1 MAEKI
6 VMLALSPTMETGTI
20 VKWIKNEGDH
30 INSGD
35 VLCEVE
41 TDKATMDY
49 ESTTDGSLLKIV
61 AQTGSK
67 VRVGETI
74 AVAGALGENIDQL
87 LSISGNGLKRVQKE
101 PSVVSPEEKYI
112 TQQPEVGKGPTQRV
126 KASPLAKELA
136 QRKGIDLQKV
146 SGSGPQGR
154 IIKDDI
160 EKIPTQEKYTVKQAP
175 TPGAPAAVQV
185 EERVPISDK
194 RKIIAKRLSGSMF
207 TAPHYYMTIHV
218 SVDTLLNSRN
228 SLNARS
234 ENKVSLNAY
243 LIKFVAEA
251 LKKNPVVNSSWD
263 NDEIVYHKSIDI
275 ALAVAQKDGLI
286 TPVVRDCARKGIVEI
301 DNDLKTLVDRAR
313 TGKLQY
319 EEYSNSTFTISNL
332 GSSGVRSFTAII
344 NPPEAA
350 ILAVGEIFKE
360 LHFDEKGEFS
370 PENCIVMTLSC
381 DHRLVDGAVAAK
393 FAKDLK
399 NLIENP
405 ITILY

>member
-6 VMLALSPTMETGTI
+6 VMLALSPTMDTGTI
-20 VKWIKNEGDH
+20 VKWIKSEGDH

-49 ESTTDGSLLKIV
+49 ESTTDGILLKIV

-67 VRVGETI
+67 VKVGETI
-74 AVAGALGENIDQL
+74 AVAGASGENIEHI
-87 LSISGNGLKRVQKE
+87 LSVSGNGHKKSEKE
-101 PSVVSPEEKYI
+101 PAVASPQEKY
-112 TQQPEVGKGPTQRV
+112 TRQPEVGKGPSQRV

-136 QRKGIDLQKV
+136 RQKNIDLHVV

-154 IIKDDI
+154 IIKEDVD
-160 EKIPTQEKYTVKQAP
+160 KITAQEKLGVQGP
-175 TPGAPAAVQV
+175 QVWNVPAGEQL
-185 EERVPISDK
+185 EERIPISDK
-194 RKIIAKRLSGSMF
+194 RKIIAQRLSESMF
-207 TAPHYYMTIHV
+207 TAPHYYMTLNIN
-218 SVDTLLNSRN
+218 VDTILNSRN
-228 SLNARS
+228 TVNARS
-234 ENKVSLNAY
+234 ENKISLNAY

-263 NDEIVYHKSIDI
+263 NDSIVYHKSIDI
-275 ALAVAQKDGLI
+275 GLAVAQKDGLI
-286 TPVVRDCARKGIVEI
+286 TPVVRNCAQKGIVEI
-301 DNDLKTLVDRAR
+301 DSELKTLVDRAR

-319 EEYSNSTFTISNL
+319 EEYSNATFTISNL
-332 GSSGVRSFTAII
+332 GSFGVRSFTAII
-344 NPPEAA
+344 NPPGAA

-360 LHFDEKGEFS
+360 LSLDEKGAVA
-370 PENCIVMTLSC
+370 PRNCILMTLSC
-381 DHRLVDGAVAAK
+381 DHRLIDGAVAAE